1 MVIVINTIFLFLA
14 IVAVILRFWAR
25 FISKR
30 SISLDDYLIVA
41 GLIFT
46 IGTIACGYARMS
58 IELLTSGHFF
68 LPIVSDLYSCTT
80 WRGRSPSG
88 QSLNGTNI
96 HGPEGMSIS
105 VVYASELSIV

>member
-46 IGTIACGYARMS
+46 IATIACGYARMS
-58 IELLTSGHFF
+58 IVL
-68 LPIVSDLYSCTT
+68 IDLWSYF
-80 WRGRSPSG
+80 
-88 QSLNGTNI
+88 I
-96 HGPEGMSIS
+96 I
-105 VVYASELSIV
+105 I